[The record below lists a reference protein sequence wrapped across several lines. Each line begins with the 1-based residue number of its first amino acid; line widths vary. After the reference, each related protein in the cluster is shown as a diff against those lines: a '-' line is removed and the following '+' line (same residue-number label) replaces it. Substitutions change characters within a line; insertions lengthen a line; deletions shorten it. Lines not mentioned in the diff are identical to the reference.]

1 MTNDESLK
9 VIVLG
14 AGAIGSYYGGQLA
27 LKGHD
32 VTLYARGENL
42 SAIRRSGL
50 EIRTPEGSTV
60 VQVRTTDRADELGAA
75 DFAILGVKSYSLDSI
90 GPVVRQTAEKG
101 AALLPFLNGVETT
114 DHLLALGVP
123 RGAILAGVTR
133 ISVARVQPGVVE
145 RRGSLQSVIIGELDG
160 QTTDRITRIVTAL
173 RDAGI
178 DARVSDRIDVDLWQ
192 KFVFLS
198 AIAAACGLARAPLG
212 DVRERP
218 LGRRLLQRAVQEA
231 VDVARARGIPL
242 PDDETAQAV
251 AAIDAL
257 PPGAKPSLL
266 LDLES
271 GRPTEVDVLSG
282 AVSRYAEA
290 AGIPAPIHD
299 AVTAALS

>member
-1 MTNDESLK
+1 LK

-14 AGAIGSYYGGQLA
+14 AGAIGAYYGGKLA
-27 LKGHD
+27 LAGHD

-42 SAIRRSGL
+42 TAIRRSGL
-50 EIRTPEGSTV
+50 EIRTPDGSTIV
-60 VQVRTTDRADELGAA
+60 KVRATDRADELGAA

-90 GPVVRQTAEKG
+90 GPVARQTAEKG
-101 AALLPFLNGVETT
+101 AAILPFLNGVETT

-145 RRGSLQSVIIGELDG
+145 RRGAMQSVIIGELDG
-160 QTTDRITRIVTAL
+160 QTTDRITRIAAAFH
-173 RDAGI
+173 DAGV

-192 KFVFLS
+192 KFVFLA
-198 AIAAACGLARAPLG
+198 AIAAACGLARAPIG

-218 LGRRLLQRAVQEA
+218 LGRRLLQRAVQES

-242 PDDETAQAV
+242 PADEATQVV

-257 PPGAKPSLL
+257 PPGTKPSLL

-271 GRPTEVDVLSG
+271 GRPTEVNVLSG

-299 AVTAALS
+299 AVTAALSSQ